1 MLALRYYGNR
11 DIRLEDI
18 PVPEVGEN
26 EVLIKVT
33 DAGLSQTQVNEFIEG
48 PLIINTQPH
57 PLTGKS
63 IPLIPCQEY
72 GGIVEK
78 VGKNVDPSWIGK
90 QVAVLPLVY
99 CGECEYCKKGKQNLC
114 DKRAYHGLLGLDGG
128 FAEYSVINVNNI
140 FPVDKKELLT
150 FIEPILV
157 GINTLDLYK
166 KHSGL
171 DSVKDLKVLIL
182 GAGAVGLSIAA
193 VWKFFAQ
200 ADVYINEIINFRKQ
214 KAEEAGFKT
223 IEKSQLKENS
233 FDVVIDA
240 AGMDP
245 LSPQVALKEGLK
257 YVKKGEFFISVG
269 SYFHPISFVPVYITA
284 NEKHVLSSMAYKPH
298 QVDLLPEVIKSIKLD
313 FSKFITEIPLEN
325 IIEDGYY
332 RAEVEKESFIRIVVK
347 C

>member
-18 PVPEVGEN
+18 PIPEVKEN

-78 VGKNVDPSWIGK
+78 VGKNVDPLWIGK

-128 FAEYSVINVNNI
+128 FAEYSVVNVNNI

-166 KHSGL
+166 RHSGL
-171 DSVKDLKVLIL
+171 DSVKNLKVLIL

-200 ADVYINEIINFRKQ
+200 ANVYINEILNFRKQ
-214 KAEEAGFKT
+214 KAGEAGFKI
-223 IEKSQLKENS
+223 IEKNELRENS

-245 LSPQVALKEGLK
+245 LSPQEALKEGLR

-284 NEKHVLSSMAYKPH
+284 NEKHVLSSMAYKPR
-298 QVDLLPEVIKSIKLD
+298 QVDLLPHIIEKINID
-313 FSKFITEIPLEN
+313 FSKFITEIPLKN